1 MILDII
7 LPVFGLVLF
16 GYLAARFGLFK
27 TQHIAGLANFC
38 FTFAVPVLLFSSLS
52 GARLPSEI
60 DWGFMLSFYIG
71 GLATFFA
78 GMMIGRR
85 FFALKLDGQA
95 LMGMTSAFSNTALL
109 GIPLIIA
116 ALGKESSL
124 AVFMLISVHSAVYF
138 SLVTVLVSFRAGA
151 EGSIAGQIGAV
162 LKDLATNPILIGL
175 VCGMAVSISGIT
187 LPHVITTMASQL
199 GSAGVPAS
207 AFAMGATL
215 SQYRIAGSLPQ
226 AAVMVLLKQVMHPLL
241 VWALAYYVFGVTG
254 IWLGAAVLMA
264 AMPTGI
270 NVYVFAARYGGDAV
284 PATSTAILV
293 STAMSVV
300 TMALVSTLL
309 GLS

>member
-1 MILDII
+1 MVLDII

-27 TQHIAGLANFC
+27 AQHIAGLANFC

-52 GARLPSEI
+52 GARLPKEI

-71 GLATFFA
+71 GLSTFFL
-78 GMMIGRR
+78 GMVIGRR
-85 FFALKLDGQA
+85 FFGLKIDGQA

-116 ALGKESSL
+116 ALGKDASL
-124 AVFMLISVHSAVYF
+124 AVFMLISVHSAIYF
-138 SLVTVLVSFRAGA
+138 SLVTVLVSFRNG
-151 EGSIAGQIGAV
+151 GSGSVVTQVGAV

-175 VCGMAVSISGIT
+175 VCGMVVSLTGVT
-187 LPHVITTMASQL
+187 LPHVVTTMASQL

-226 AAVMVLLKQVMHPLL
+226 AAIMVLLKQVLHPLL
-241 VWALAYYVFGVTG
+241 VWLLAHYVFGVSG
-254 IWLGAAVLMA
+254 VWLGAAVLMA

-293 STAMSVV
+293 STALSVV
-300 TMALVSTLL
+300 TMATVSMLL
-309 GLS
+309 GLT